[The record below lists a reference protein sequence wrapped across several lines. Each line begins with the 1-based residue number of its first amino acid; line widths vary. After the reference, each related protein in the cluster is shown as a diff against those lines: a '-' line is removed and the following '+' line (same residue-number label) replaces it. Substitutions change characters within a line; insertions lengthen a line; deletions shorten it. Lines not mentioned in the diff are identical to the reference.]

1 MEKSPPLHLRAE
13 DEIAPKRH
21 TLHRSTQAID
31 NQPLGT
37 DLQRTGMAWS
47 EVEFSPSAPISA
59 VFIVNS
65 MRNQHSTNQKTNDSS
80 YHHLMSY
87 LFRGTCGRR
96 SRPWM
101 SAHLP
106 IAGVLLYG
114 FLASARGSYADGAQF
129 ASGADGGSG
138 SEIIRPWWLVIIVVI
153 GTALLV
159 WGATR
164 VRLVASR
171 RREREL
177 KTLVDR
183 RTRELRSLG
192 SLTETINRAVS
203 LDDVL
208 EHVWESF
215 RMVVPYNRIGFADY
229 NPELKVVRAVWAR
242 SDASEIK
249 IGKGYSAPIA
259 STSLGEILET
269 GKPRII
275 DDLERYLRRHPKS
288 DATRAVV
295 EEGMLSSM
303 TVPLEAMGHEVG
315 FLFFSSQTPQIY
327 TKEHARL
334 LERIS
339 GQLSLAIEKSRL
351 YDSLLETTRQLE
363 LANAQLELAASTD
376 GLTEVANR
384 RVFDE
389 RLDTEWRRCRRSGL
403 PLSILMIDIDHFKI
417 FNDLYGH
424 IAGDECLCAV
434 AGALSN
440 TLSRAADL
448 VARYGGEEFVAILP
462 ETTDEQAA
470 RLAEELRRQVEEL
483 KFEDL
488 SPSASITIS
497 IGVATEIPSRDRSA
511 DDLLRGADASL
522 YTAKNTGRNLVHT
535 NPGFKVP
542 EG

>member
-1 MEKSPPLHLRAE
+1 
-13 DEIAPKRH
+13 
-21 TLHRSTQAID
+21 
-31 NQPLGT
+31 
-37 DLQRTGMAWS
+37 
-47 EVEFSPSAPISA
+47 
-59 VFIVNS
+59 
-65 MRNQHSTNQKTNDSS
+65 
-80 YHHLMSY
+80 MSY
-87 LFRGTCGRR
+87 GFRGNNRR
-96 SRPWM
+96 TSGAWL
-101 SAHLP
+101 SAYTP
-106 IAGVLLYG
+106 AARIVLFS
-114 FLASARGSYADGAQF
+114 FLASSYGSFAHGAPF
-129 ASGADGGSG
+129 GFGADGGS
-138 SEIIRPWWLVIIVVI
+138 SSKITHPWWLVILVVI

-177 KTLVDR
+177 KTIVDR

-229 NPELKVVRAVWAR
+229 DPDLKVVRAVWAR
-242 SDASEIK
+242 SDASDIK

-259 STSLGEILET
+259 STSLGGILET

-275 DDLERYLRRHPKS
+275 DDLERYLRRHPSS

-295 EEGMLSSM
+295 EEGMRSSM
-303 TVPLEAMGHEVG
+303 TVPLEAMGREVG
-315 FLFFSSQTPQIY
+315 FLFFSSQTPHIY
-327 TKEHARL
+327 TEDHARL

-363 LANAQLELAASTD
+363 FANEQLELAASID
-376 GLTEVANR
+376 GLTNVANR

-403 PLSILMIDIDHFKI
+403 PLSILMIDIDHFKL
-417 FNDLYGH
+417 FNDLHGH
-424 IAGDECLCAV
+424 VAGDECLQAV
-434 AGALSN
+434 AAALAN

-462 ETTDEQAA
+462 ETTAERAA
-470 RLAEELRRQVEEL
+470 LLAEEFRRQIEEL
-483 KFEDL
+483 EFNDL
-488 SPSASITIS
+488 SETAKITIS
-497 IGVATEIPSRDRSA
+497 IGVATEIPSNERNA
-511 DDLLRGADASL
+511 DELLRDADASL
-522 YTAKNTGRNLVHT
+522 YTAKDRGRNLVHS
-535 NPGFKVP
+535 NPGFRVP
-542 EG
+542 DGFFEPQG

>member
-1 MEKSPPLHLRAE
+1 
-13 DEIAPKRH
+13 
-21 TLHRSTQAID
+21 
-31 NQPLGT
+31 
-37 DLQRTGMAWS
+37 
-47 EVEFSPSAPISA
+47 
-59 VFIVNS
+59 
-65 MRNQHSTNQKTNDSS
+65 
-80 YHHLMSY
+80 MSY
-87 LFRGTCGRR
+87 ELCGNNRRTSSAWLSALMPVGRIVLF
-96 SRPWM
+96 
-101 SAHLP
+101 
-106 IAGVLLYG
+106 G
-114 FLASARGSYADGAQF
+114 FLALSYGSFTHGAQYGF
-129 ASGADGGSG
+129 SADGGS
-138 SEIIRPWWLVIIVVI
+138 STQITHPWWLVIIVVI

-192 SLTETINRAVS
+192 SLTETINHAVS

-229 NPELKVVRAVWAR
+229 DPDLKVVRAVWAR
-242 SDASEIK
+242 SDASDIK
-249 IGKGYSAPIA
+249 IGEGYSAPIA
-259 STSLGEILET
+259 STSLGGILET

-275 DDLERYLRRHPKS
+275 DDLERYLRRHPSS

-295 EEGMLSSM
+295 EEGMRSSM

-315 FLFFSSQTPQIY
+315 FLFFSSQTPHIY
-327 TKEHARL
+327 TEDHARL

-363 LANAQLELAASTD
+363 FANEQLELAASID
-376 GLTEVANR
+376 GLTNVANR

-403 PLSILMIDIDHFKI
+403 PLSILMIDIDHFKQ
-417 FNDLYGH
+417 FNDIHGH
-424 IAGDECLCAV
+424 VAGDECLRAV
-434 AGALSN
+434 AAALAN

-462 ETTDEQAA
+462 ETTAERAA
-470 RLAEELRRQVEEL
+470 LLAEEFRRQIEEL
-483 KFEDL
+483 EFNDL
-488 SPSASITIS
+488 SAPAKITIS
-497 IGVATEIPSRDRSA
+497 IGVATEIPSNERNA
-511 DDLLRGADASL
+511 DELLRDADASL
-522 YTAKNTGRNLVHT
+522 YTAKDRGRNLVHS
-535 NPGFKVP
+535 NPGFRVP
-542 EG
+542 DGFFDSDA